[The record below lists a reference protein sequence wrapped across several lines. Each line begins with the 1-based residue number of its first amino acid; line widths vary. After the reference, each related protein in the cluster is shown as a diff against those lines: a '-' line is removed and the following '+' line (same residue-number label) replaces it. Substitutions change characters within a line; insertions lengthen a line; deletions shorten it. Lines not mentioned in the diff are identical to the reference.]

1 MEHGAQTSQAL
12 PIKRTGVRARLAG
25 VDTFQAAVAGMMT
38 VAAVFLFHQLM
49 AWPPHEDEALALL
62 VGRDSLGGVIEHV
75 TRDRGGAP
83 LHFLVAWL
91 VSHVGLGLGALRVVS
106 ALFALASLPLIALLA
121 TRLVDR
127 RAAVL
132 TTAFAAASWMFLFHG
147 VYGRMYSLFFFL
159 ALASYL
165 LLLGALGGGGR
176 RAWGAWLGVTLLC
189 VAAHPYAALVVAG
202 QGLAVLLLRRDLWRS
217 ALAWFAALGVLGTPF
232 WLTDIVLAGRF
243 DVGVGGGGAK
253 LGGPTA
259 VLEYLYATAG
269 DMTAGWTWVL
279 VPILIVAAV
288 GLLVAPRDARH
299 LSIAVASAPV
309 AAFLIAR
316 LGSSTAPESRH
327 LLFVMPFFLL
337 CLSLGLIW
345 LARSQ
350 WPAVAFAALLLC
362 VANVAWAWHKTPAL
376 FEREPA
382 ERQAARAEASAY
394 LAAQSKPDDLLLGY
408 DPLFLG
414 AWERRSDFPTT
425 ILPRADATLA
435 LRVLER
441 VPEPLGHGVWVLDRS
456 DTSNRDPQ
464 LFIADHSPLP
474 KSAFV
479 TRNFGPFLV
488 IRTRDPVVDI
498 DGYLFHAMQ
507 AMLLGQKLGLGDADI
522 NRSTIERAQAAYDAL
537 RWPSASASS
546 SSR

>member
-1 MEHGAQTSQAL
+1 MLA
-12 PIKRTGVRARLAG
+12 ARLA
-25 VDTFQAAVAGMMT
+25 
-38 VAAVFLFHQLM
+38 
-49 AWPPHEDEALALL
+49 
-62 VGRDSLGGVIEHV
+62 
-75 TRDRGGAP
+75 
-83 LHFLVAWL
+83 
-91 VSHVGLGLGALRVVS
+91 
-106 ALFALASLPLIALLA
+106 
-121 TRLVDR
+121 DR
-127 RAAVL
+127 RAALL
-132 TTAFAAASWMFLFHG
+132 TTAFAATSWILLFHG
-147 VYGRMYSLFFFL
+147 VYGRMYSLFLFL

-165 LLLGALGGGGR
+165 LLLRALAGGGR
-176 RAWGAWLGVTLLC
+176 RSWGAWLGVTLLC
-189 VAAHPYAALVVAG
+189 VATHPYAALVVAG
-202 QGLAVLLLRRDLWRS
+202 QGLAVLLLRRELWRS
-217 ALAWFAALGVLGTPF
+217 ALAWFAALTVLGTPF

-259 VLEYLYATAG
+259 VLEYLYDTAG
-269 DMTAGWTWVL
+269 DMTAGWSWLL

-288 GLLVAPRDARH
+288 GLLVAPRDARRMG
-299 LSIAVASAPV
+299 IAVAFTPV
-309 AAFLIAR
+309 IAFLIAR

-345 LARSQ
+345 LARAQ
-350 WPAVAFAALLLC
+350 WPPIAFVALLLC
-362 VANVAWAWHKTPAL
+362 VANVAWAWHKTPPL
-376 FEREPA
+376 FEWEPG
-382 ERQAARAEASAY
+382 ERQTARADASAY
-394 LAAQSKPDDLLLGY
+394 LAAQSRPDDLLLGY

-414 AWERRSDFPTT
+414 AWERRRDFPTT

-435 LRVLER
+435 LRMLR
-441 VPEPLGHGVWVLDRS
+441 RAPKPLGHGVWVLDRS

-474 KSAFV
+474 ESAFV

-498 DGYLFHAMQ
+498 DGYLFHALQ

-522 NRSTIERAQAAYDAL
+522 NRATIDRAQAAYDAS